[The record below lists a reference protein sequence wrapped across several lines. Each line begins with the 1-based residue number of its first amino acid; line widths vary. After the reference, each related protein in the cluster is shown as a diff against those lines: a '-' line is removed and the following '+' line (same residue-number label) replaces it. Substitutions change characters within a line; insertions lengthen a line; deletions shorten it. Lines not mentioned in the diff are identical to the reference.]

1 MTGLE
6 WLFVVV
12 LVLAFCVV
20 AFGAG
25 LQWYLLR
32 REVREYR
39 GELRRRVGGES

>member
-1 MTGLE
+1 MTGQE

-12 LVLAFCVV
+12 LFLAFCAV
-20 AFGAG
+20 AFSAG

-39 GELRRRVGGES
+39 REIAGRDRKS